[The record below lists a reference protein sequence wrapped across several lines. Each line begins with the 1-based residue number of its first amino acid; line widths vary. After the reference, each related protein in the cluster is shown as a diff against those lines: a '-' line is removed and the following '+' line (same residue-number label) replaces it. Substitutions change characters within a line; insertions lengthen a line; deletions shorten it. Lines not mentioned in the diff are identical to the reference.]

1 MRLATTPP
9 MKWEGSQVSGFA
21 TNGGLTPKQR
31 RRRNKLRQQHAQQPR
46 RRRNKLR
53 QQHAQQPRLR
63 QQHARQPAQSA
74 RPPAVS
80 APASC
85 HPAPPRTGV
94 LAASVAP
101 GCSSQTPGAGGWGPC
116 QEGGRYADPTCR
128 MQQPECAQT
137 ATSPTCEHTLWNRQ
151 IRTRQ
156 AVRSRLAT
164 RPRPHHRSRLSRVEL
179 ACRTPLLC
187 CAG

>member
-1 MRLATTPP
+1 
-9 MKWEGSQVSGFA
+9 V
-21 TNGGLTPKQR
+21 
-31 RRRNKLRQQHAQQPR
+31 RNKQQRQHAQQPR
-46 RRRNKLR
+46 RRPNKLR
-53 QQHAQQPRLR
+53 QQHTRQPRLR
-63 QQHARQPAQSA
+63 KQHARQPAQSA
-74 RPPAVS
+74 RPPAASWTVS

-85 HPAPPRTGV
+85 HPDHPRTGV
-94 LAASVAP
+94 LVASVAP
-101 GCSSQTPGAGGWGPC
+101 GYSSQTPGAGGWGPC
-116 QEGGRYADPTCR
+116 QEGGQHADPTCR

-137 ATSPTCEHTLWNRQ
+137 GTSPTCEHTLWNRQ